1 MNTLRKNYLGYKKM
15 FQTISSIFK
24 EISKIMNWKKAKYQ
38 DTCPTV
44 VRLSPGNFTWFL
56 GSPFLVPY
64 PSASSTYFGLWSL
77 SPQPRRT
84 TVSAWILNSYVTLR
98 KLHTGMELGESW
110 SHFMYFFF
118 LLWIAVLHCLFF
130 KACTV
135 FSFWGGTHSM
145 AIYRGELGWHHL
157 LCHNQK
163 QKQSLIWIHKLNSSS
178 NTSKLLLLLY
188 FLDTANNIVYKHI
201 RICTST
207 KQHVRY
213 KGWNGSQFLLLAVND
228 RTLKLCA
235 GL

>member
-1 MNTLRKNYLGYKKM
+1 MAKTIISNNQMNTLRKNYLGYKKM

-38 DTCPTV
+38 DTCPIV

-118 LLWIAVLHCLFF
+118 SYELLSYIACFSRPAQFSHFEEAPILWLF
-130 KACTV
+130 T
-135 FSFWGGTHSM
+135 
-145 AIYRGELGWHHL
+145 EE
-157 LCHNQK
+157 N
-163 QKQSLIWIHKLNSSS
+163 
-178 NTSKLLLLLY
+178 
-188 FLDTANNIVYKHI
+188 
-201 RICTST
+201 
-207 KQHVRY
+207 
-213 KGWNGSQFLLLAVND
+213 
-228 RTLKLCA
+228 
-235 GL
+235 

>member
-38 DTCPTV
+38 DTCPIV

-64 PSASSTYFGLWSL
+64 PSSSSTYFGLWSL

-118 LLWIAVLHCLFF
+118 SLMNCCLTLSVFQGLH
-130 KACTV
+130 
-135 FSFWGGTHSM
+135 SF
-145 AIYRGELGWHHL
+145 
-157 LCHNQK
+157 
-163 QKQSLIWIHKLNSSS
+163 LILRRHPFYGYLQRR
-178 NTSKLLLLLY
+178 
-188 FLDTANNIVYKHI
+188 I
-201 RICTST
+201 RVTP
-207 KQHVRY
+207 
-213 KGWNGSQFLLLAVND
+213 F
-228 RTLKLCA
+228 TLS
-235 GL
+235 